1 MLTLEQKALIDKEF
15 GFNTTRLTGV
25 FFIKHLGGS
34 MYAQD
39 GQLTELASQALH
51 YFNELKLR
59 ANSKNLKRIE
69 LKGES
74 ELKEKRLES
83 KKAAQQIKKS
93 ANLASSSLKSAIQW
107 VLDGD
112 QLIVTL
118 PNNRGINGARFVRQ
132 YLKSKGINRLG
143 KTVKDGVS
151 FSNEAVNEIFALF
164 EYIPRQAIERFRE
177 IAKIVS
183 LECQSALSYLS
194 NIRFLGFASL
204 INST

>member
-132 YLKSKGINRLG
+132 
-143 KTVKDGVS
+143 
-151 FSNEAVNEIFALF
+151 
-164 EYIPRQAIERFRE
+164 
-177 IAKIVS
+177 
-183 LECQSALSYLS
+183 
-194 NIRFLGFASL
+194 
-204 INST
+204 